1 MLTRQDLVII
11 LRAFTNVTH
20 LFRRIVNRK
29 GSRTALAVALLLG
42 LGLFLGSLPA
52 FAAKTPAPP
61 RTPQAKNPSAQ
72 AQATLDQAKR
82 LIDSD
87 QPESAATVLRKFIGS
102 SPNPDQMDDA
112 YLLMAAAM
120 FGMKEYGETTKYIT
134 QLLGEF
140 PDSDLI
146 DRAKLLLAKT
156 HAKVGNVDLA
166 LPLLSEVRSLSADAN
181 TKREALRLTGEF
193 QVVKKDYLR
202 AIQAWLDEMNLEP
215 DDQPREAEHRI
226 RELVNDQL
234 DKAAL
239 IRVRDAY
246 PKSFPGDLALMK
258 LIELHAAAGEDH
270 LVERDVKLFLS
281 RFPSHPYVARA
292 FEQQAAARTKLK
304 SHPYSIAAV
313 FPLSGK
319 LAPFGSEVLNGIQ
332 LALERTKD
340 NPEAPSIGLIVK
352 DTESDRTAFLEELS
366 EVLADDRPIA
376 VIGPLLSKNLPVMA
390 ELAERA
396 HVPMITPSATMPNL
410 RRLGNYVFSTSLTY
424 GHQAKRIAEYGLRDQ
439 KYRRVAI
446 LHPDTPYG
454 RELTRLFIQEVR
466 QHDGEIISVEAYKE
480 GDTDFRAPIL
490 RIKAEDLK
498 KYGVEVPL
506 EEDPA
511 KVPAKPAGKKV
522 KRVLYSPGFDA
533 IFVPGRSQ
541 EAGLIAAQLIFHD
554 MIVPILGT
562 NGWNAPEFARV
573 ADRTIDGSVFVDGFF
588 VDSPNPLVQDF
599 VERYR
604 RRYQSVPSLF
614 AAQGYDAAR
623 VVLEAIRKGAT
634 SGEGV
639 RDYLLLHHD
648 LPTLGGPTD
657 FSPEG
662 TLNRHV
668 FLIQVKQGK
677 LVQIEPTP

>member
-1 MLTRQDLVII
+1 MSAHRI
-11 LRAFTNVTH
+11 LRQ
-20 LFRRIVNRK
+20 
-29 GSRTALAVALLLG
+29 TAQRQKSGGCSSSHVPLGLAVALLLG
-42 LGLFLGSLPA
+42 LGFFFDGLPG

-61 RTPQAKNPSAQ
+61 RTPQTKNPSAQ

-120 FGMKEYGETTKYIT
+120 FGMKEYGESTKYIT

-156 HAKVGNVDLA
+156 HGKLGNVDLA
-166 LPLLSEVRSLSADAN
+166 LPLLSEVRSLSVDPN
-181 TKREALRLTGEF
+181 TKREALRLAGEF
-193 QVVKKDYLR
+193 QVAKRDYLR

-258 LIELHAAAGEDH
+258 LIELHTAAGEDH
-270 LVERDVKLFLS
+270 LVERHVKLFLS
-281 RFPSHPYVARA
+281 RFPAHPYVARA

-340 NPEAPSIGLIVK
+340 NPEVPSIGLIVK

-439 KYRRVAI
+439 KYRRIAI

-454 RELTRLFIQEVR
+454 RELTRLFVQEVR
-466 QHDGEIISVEAYKE
+466 QHDGEIIAVEAYKE
-480 GDTDFRAPIL
+480 GDTDFRASIL

-506 EEDPA
+506 DEDPA
-511 KVPAKPAGKKV
+511 KASAKPAGKKV

-554 MIVPILGT
+554 MIVPILGS
-562 NGWNAPEFARV
+562 NGWNAPELARV

-588 VDSPNPLVQDF
+588 ADSPNPLVQDF

-604 RRYQSVPSLF
+604 RRYQSTPSLF